1 MQCELCGRDCGC
13 RPATVDGVR
22 MMLCP
27 NCLNQH
33 GKIIQEPISHR
44 TEKISTSPPKEKK
57 PVYRDI
63 YKDMKTDLDLVS
75 NWNERIIDARKKKGL
90 TREQL
95 GFKIGE
101 RTVTVGKIENG
112 DLRPSDDLI
121 KKLEKELEISLL
133 EEVKGISKLPS
144 SSSSKQG
151 FTIGDFIKKE

>member
-1 MQCELCGRDCGC
+1 MQCELCGRDSGC

-33 GKIIQEPISHR
+33 GKRIQEPIAPRAKNVS
-44 TEKISTSPPKEKK
+44 STLPKQKK

-63 YKDMKTDLDLVS
+63 YKDMKTDRDLVS
-75 NWNERIIDARKKKGL
+75 DWNERITDARKKKGL

-112 DLRPSDDLI
+112 DLRPSDDLV
-121 KKLEKELEISLL
+121 KKIEKELEITLF
-133 EEVKGISKLPS
+133 EEVKEVSKLPHS
-144 SSSSKQG
+144 SGSQG
-151 FTIGDFIKKE
+151 MTLGDFIKKE